1 MDCIIRYKKMQGYRT
16 IFIPGTDH
24 AGISTQTKFER
35 ILKEQGRNRK
45 DISDRDFLIELNE

>member
-35 ILKEQGRNRK
+35 ILKEQGRDRK